1 MVSTEL
7 LSLSPCDIADALP
20 REQFMDYGIQPLW
33 QGTPRIAGPAFTVYC
48 APGDHL
54 MLHAAI
60 YAAAPGDVIVV
71 QADDRYALA
80 GGNVCAIAQARGI
93 AGLVTDGC
101 VRDLG
106 EIRQR
111 GFPVFARGV
120 IPKPGGK
127 KHYSPLQQPVVCG
140 GVKVSPGDYV
150 LADEEGV
157 AVIPATQVNDVIANG
172 KARVA
177 KEQAMGLTAWQQE
190 HEAKVAELVARLR
203 P

>member
-1 MVSTEL
+1 MTSSDLV
-7 LSLSPCDIADALP
+7 SLSPCDIADALP
-20 REQFMDYGIQPLW
+20 REQFMDYVIHPLW
-33 QGTPRIAGPAFTVYC
+33 QGTPRIAGPAFTVCC

-60 YAAAPGDVIVV
+60 YAAAPGDVIVA

-80 GGNVCAIAQARGI
+80 GGNVCAIAQERGI
-93 AGLVTDGC
+93 AGFVVDGC

-111 GFPVFARGV
+111 GFPVYARGV

-140 GVKVSPGDYV
+140 GVKVNPGDWV

-157 AVIPATQVNDVIANG
+157 AIIPANQLDSVIAKG
-172 KARVA
+172 RARVA
-177 KEQAMGLTAWQQE
+177 KEQAMGLAAWQQE
-190 HEAKVAELVARLR
+190 HEAKVTELLAQLR
-203 P
+203 E